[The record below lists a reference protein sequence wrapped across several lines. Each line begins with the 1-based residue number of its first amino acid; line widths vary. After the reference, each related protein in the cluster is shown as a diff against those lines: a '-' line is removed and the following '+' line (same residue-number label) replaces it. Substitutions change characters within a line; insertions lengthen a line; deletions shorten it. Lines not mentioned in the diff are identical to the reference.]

1 MYSRLKGLLVE
12 KRITQQELAQMLNIT
27 ASALNFKINGRSDFS
42 VTEAKLVSSFFG
54 KTIEEI
60 FVIDEVIKMKTG
72 RKAAN
77 N

>member
-1 MYSRLKGLLVE
+1 MYSKLKGLMVE
-12 KRITQQELAQMLNIT
+12 KRITQQELAQVLKIT

-60 FVIDEVIKMKTG
+60 FIIDEVNKMKTG
-72 RKAAN
+72 RNA
-77 N
+77 

>member
-1 MYSRLKGLLVE
+1 MYSKLKGLMVE
-12 KRITQQELAQMLNIT
+12 KRITQQELAQILKIT

-60 FVIDEVIKMKTG
+60 FIIDEVNKMKTG
-72 RKAAN
+72 RNA
-77 N
+77 